1 MSDNGLDKIDL
12 PNEQAKEKT
21 IESLEDLIKRYEEE
35 KETSW
40 DMPDRGIE
48 SIPDM
53 PHKGVFPDYVV
64 ELNLMD
70 NEITNPN
77 DVTKHIVDLPN
88 LKAFWLNSNP
98 VVESCSNFDAIAQ
111 LMPKLEIINSKFT
124 HEAGEWALMFYAR
137 NYGYKTLAEVE

>member
-1 MSDNGLDKIDL
+1 MSDNGLDKIEL
-12 PNEQAKEKT
+12 PNEQAQEKT

-40 DMPDRGIE
+40 DMPDRGIK

-98 VVESCSNFDAIAQ
+98 VVESCSNFDAIA
-111 LMPKLEIINSKFT
+111 
-124 HEAGEWALMFYAR
+124 
-137 NYGYKTLAEVE
+137 